1 MKKVKETDL
10 KELKGSQKKYLRGLA
25 HDLNPAAFVGHK
37 GLTVTLTAEINQALE
52 ASELIK
58 VKFNEF
64 KEKDQ
69 KKELIEKIAKATQSY
84 LAGMIGHVAIFYR
97 QNKNIEK
104 QVIKLP

>member
-1 MKKVKETDL
+1 M
-10 KELKGSQKKYLRGLA
+10 KELKGSEKKYLRGLA
-25 HDLNPAAFVGHK
+25 HRLNPAAFVGHK
-37 GLTVTLTAEINQALE
+37 GLTETLTAEIDQALE

-69 KKELIEKIAKATQSY
+69 KKELVEKIAKATQSH

-97 QNKNIEK
+97 QNKDPEK
-104 QVIKLP
+104 QIIKL

>member
-37 GLTVTLTAEINQALE
+37 GLTETLTAEIDQALE